1 MGLTSRFLV
10 NTAQRAVKDGLLAA
24 ALSGSTMA
32 ARSKADSGSA
42 VAAVNA
48 PSHVVH
54 GEEAVHR
61 EDVSVSH
68 TLLGAAI
75 HTASAM
81 LWAALYETLQARRE
95 RRTVSGALV
104 DAAGVAAL
112 AAVVDLKV
120 VPERLTPGFQH
131 RLSRESLWM
140 VYGSFALGL
149 ALGGLQRRHEA
160 PTVSDLKR

>member
-1 MGLTSRFLV
+1 MGVTTQFLV
-10 NTAQRAVKDGLLAA
+10 NTAQRAIKDGLLAA
-24 ALSGSTMA
+24 ALSGGSMA
-32 ARSKADSGSA
+32 VRGKADTGSA
-42 VAAVNA
+42 VAPVNA
-48 PSHVVH
+48 PSQWVH
-54 GEEAVHR
+54 GQEAVHR
-61 EDVSVSH
+61 EDVSASH

-81 LWAALYETLQARRE
+81 LWAGLYETLQARRE

-112 AAVVDLKV
+112 AAVVDLKL

-131 RLSRESLWM
+131 RMSKESLWM

-149 ALGGLQRRHEA
+149 ALGGLQRRREA
-160 PTVSDLKR
+160 PTVSDLK

>member
-10 NTAQRAVKDGLLAA
+10 NTAQRAIKDGLLAA
-24 ALSGSTMA
+24 ALSGGTMA
-32 ARSKADSGSA
+32 VGSKKDSGSA

-48 PSHVVH
+48 PAHWVH
-54 GEEAVHR
+54 GEESIRR
-61 EDVSVSH
+61 EDVSAKH
-68 TLLGAAI
+68 TLLGAAV

-81 LWAALYETLQARRE
+81 LWAGLYETLQARRR
-95 RRTVSGALV
+95 RRTVTGAVV

-112 AAVVDLKV
+112 AAVVDLKL

-131 RLSRESLWM
+131 RMSDKSLLM

-149 ALGGLQRRHEA
+149 ALGGLQRMQDA
-160 PTVSDLKR
+160 PTVSDLK